1 MTKFFSSRLATMALR
16 AALATVSVASRAVAF
31 ETCCGPEEGPSWIF
45 APSTYTHDPTTGA
58 RVGQYARIEPV
69 EPLPDERLVT
79 SGYRRTLT
87 NIRGADGSLDQS
99 YQVQNWANG
108 RGGLDAEWERVN
120 DAWQQAYLTGGSFTT
135 QNGSFGR
142 GRGWG
147 KGGWNNN
154 NWGNGGWGNNG
165 GPGWNN
171 GGPGWG
177 NGSGNWN
184 GPPQGGWGGPGNGGP
199 GNGWNGPNNGGPPQ
213 GNNGP
218 PQNDGPNG

>member
-1 MTKFFSSRLATMALR
+1 MKKLFPSRLAALAIG
-16 AALATVSVASRAVAF
+16 AALAATGFTSHAAAF

-45 APSTYTHDPTTGA
+45 APSTYTHDPMTGA

-69 EPLPDERLVT
+69 EPLPDQRNVT
-79 SGYRRTLT
+79 SGYRRTVT
-87 NIRGADGSLDQS
+87 NIRGTDGSLDTS

-120 DAWQQAYLTGGSFTT
+120 DAWQQAYLTGSSFTT
-135 QNGSFGR
+135 QNGFHDR

-147 KGGWNNN
+147 KGGWGNG
-154 NWGNGGWGNNG
+154 NWGNGSWGPGNG
-165 GPGWNN
+165 GPSWNN

-177 NGSGNWN
+177 NGPGN
-184 GPPQGGWGGPGNGGP
+184 WGGPGNGGP
-199 GNGWNGPNNGGPPQ
+199 GNGWNGPNNGSPPQ

-218 PQNDGPNG
+218 PQNGGPDG